1 MIKVLTGMRRS
12 GKSTLLDLWERK
24 LIDDGIAPEHI
35 IHINFEFM
43 LWDDVKD
50 YRALY
55 QLLQEQMAGKE
66 HVYLLLDEIQL
77 VQHWEKAVNSI
88 FAEQRA
94 DIYVTGS
101 NAKMLSSE
109 IATLLSGRYV
119 LIEVYPLSF
128 REYLD
133 FCPDEKKISMSFP
146 KIFTVW
152 RDACYSRHAAGY
164 ECHSNGFKRHL

>member
-133 FCPDEKKISMSFP
+133 FCPDEKKISMRLSKNIYSLAGCLLFP
-146 KIFTVW
+146 
-152 RDACYSRHAAGY
+152 ACR
-164 ECHSNGFKRHL
+164 RI

>member
-1 MIKVLTGMRRS
+1 MRRS

-77 VQHWEKAVNSI
+77 VQHWEKSRQILFLQN
-88 FAEQRA
+88 
-94 DIYVTGS
+94 
-101 NAKMLSSE
+101 
-109 IATLLSGRYV
+109 
-119 LIEVYPLSF
+119 
-128 REYLD
+128 RE
-133 FCPDEKKISMSFP
+133 PISM
-146 KIFTVW
+146 
-152 RDACYSRHAAGY
+152 
-164 ECHSNGFKRHL
+164 